1 MAINQDVDS
10 LLLSRFRTKVKNFAP
25 IDKLTNMKAS
35 PFSFLISLSLLL
47 ALALPGFSQSGQF
60 TVQIDSMVNQDGA
73 EAKVA
78 QLKSQG
84 LNAYWLKS
92 SVPGQGL
99 RYRVRI
105 GRFPS
110 RAAAI
115 SYGARLKQQGA
126 FADYYAALWEGTTS
140 PFGNIAEVKPKPVVV
155 TTPVK
160 VVAPK
165 PVEPEPQQAQRV
177 RETIKPLANTS
188 TDKPAVSSPSADN
201 AMKPVKAQ
209 PTPTPAIIPAQNAAP
224 KSIPVLE
231 TKPVKSSPLPILP
244 MEVKPPRDRKASND
258 LPSTGNVAAS
268 VGKAAKETVAAVTT
282 PAPVATSGFTKFEDK
297 GFGYSF
303 DHPNYW
309 SGGNIDQSQLQAQRI
324 DSGAIFRSQQDA
336 AFTHA
341 IWNSLKNANSP
352 AYDNNL
358 IVDLVIKSVGNSA
371 GMQGLTETAR
381 RMSQE
386 GDQIKTFV
394 DLRTMFQQTRATSP
408 LEFQGKA
415 VIIRSSAGILLVVAF
430 FSKDSAPAMA
440 VSAERI
446 ISSANVPQ

>member
-1 MAINQDVDS
+1 MANNQDLQS
-10 LLLSRFRTKVKNFAP
+10 LLLARFRTEVKNFAP
-25 IDKLTNMKAS
+25 STLIKNMKAS
-35 PFSFLISLSLLL
+35 PYSLLISLSLLL
-47 ALALPGFSQSGQF
+47 VLSLPGFSQSGQY
-60 TVQIDSMVNQDGA
+60 TVQIDSMVNQDAA
-73 EAKVA
+73 ETKVA

-99 RYRVRI
+99 RFRVRI

-115 SYGARLKQQGA
+115 SYGTRLKQQSVI
-126 FADYYAALWEGTTS
+126 ADYYAALWEGNTS
-140 PFGNIAEVKPKPVVV
+140 PFGTIAEAKPKPIVVA
-155 TTPVK
+155 TPVK
-160 VVAPK
+160 VIAPK
-165 PVEPEPQQAQRV
+165 PVAVEPQQAQRV
-177 RETIKPLANTS
+177 REATKPLANTS
-188 TDKPAVSSPSADN
+188 TEKPLVNSPSADN
-201 AMKPVKAQ
+201 GTKPVRVQ
-209 PTPTPAIIPAQNAAP
+209 PTPMPAVPAQNAAP
-224 KSIPVLE
+224 KSVPTE
-231 TKPVKSSPLPILP
+231 TKPVKSSPLPIPP
-244 MEVKPPRDRKASND
+244 MEVKPPRDKKASNEV
-258 LPSTGNVAAS
+258 PSSGNVAAPI
-268 VGKAAKETVAAVTT
+268 VKPPRETVAAATTPVPVTT
-282 PAPVATSGFTKFEDK
+282 VGFIKFEDK

-303 DHPNYW
+303 EHPNYW
-309 SGGNIDQSQLQAQRI
+309 SGGNIEPNQLQAQRI

-371 GMQGLTETAR
+371 GMQGLTETSR

-394 DLRTMFQQTRATSP
+394 DLRTMFQQTRATTP

-430 FSKDSAPAMA
+430 FSKDSAPTMSA
-440 VSAERI
+440 SAERI

>member
-1 MAINQDVDS
+1 MANNQDLQS
-10 LLLSRFRTKVKNFAP
+10 LFLARFRTEVKNFAP
-25 IDKLTNMKAS
+25 SSLINMKAS
-35 PFSFLISLSLLL
+35 PYSFLISLSLLL
-47 ALALPGFSQSGQF
+47 VLSLPGFSQSGQF
-60 TVQIDSMVNQDGA
+60 TVQIDSMLNQDAA
-73 EAKVA
+73 ETKVA

-84 LNAYWLKS
+84 LNAYWLRS

-99 RYRVRI
+99 RFRVRI
-105 GRFPS
+105 GRFPN
-110 RAAAI
+110 RGAAQ
-115 SYGARLKQQGA
+115 SYGTRLKQQGVI
-126 FADYYAALWEGTTS
+126 ADYYAALWEGNTS
-140 PFGNIAEVKPKPVVV
+140 PFGTIAEVKAKPIVVP
-155 TTPVK
+155 TPVK

-165 PVEPEPQQAQRV
+165 PVAAEPQQAQRV
-177 RETIKPLANTS
+177 REATKPLANTS
-188 TDKPAVSSPSADN
+188 TEKPLVNSPSADN
-201 AMKPVKAQ
+201 GTKPVRVQ
-209 PTPTPAIIPAQNAAP
+209 PTPMPAVPVQNAAP
-224 KSIPVLE
+224 KAVPVLE
-231 TKPVKSSPLPILP
+231 TKPVKSSPLPIPP
-244 MEVKPPRDRKASND
+244 MEVKSPRDKKASNEI
-258 LPSTGNVAAS
+258 PSGGNVAAS
-268 VGKAAKETVAAVTT
+268 IAKPPRETVAAATT
-282 PAPVATSGFTKFEDK
+282 PVPATTVGFIKFEDK

-303 DHPNYW
+303 EHPNYW

-371 GMQGLTETAR
+371 GMQGLTETSR

-440 VSAERI
+440 ASAERI

>member
-1 MAINQDVDS
+1 VEFFTFMANSQNAS
-10 LLLSRFRTKVKNFAP
+10 LLFLNRFCMEVKSFAP
-25 IDKLTNMKAS
+25 SKLKNMKAS

-47 ALALPGFSQSGQF
+47 ALSLPGFSQSGQF

-78 QLKSQG
+78 NLKSQG

-92 SVPGQGL
+92 VVPSQGM

-115 SYGARLKQQGA
+115 TYGTRLKQQGV
-126 FADYYAALWEGTTS
+126 FPDFYAALWEGNTS
-140 PFGNIAEVKPKPVVV
+140 PFGNAVVEAKPKPV
-155 TTPVK
+155 PPPAPAP
-160 VVAPK
+160 VVATPK
-165 PVEPEPQQAQRV
+165 PVVPEPQQAQRI
-177 RETIKPLANTS
+177 RETPKPVANTT
-188 TDKPAVSSPSADN
+188 TDKPMMDSV
-201 AMKPVKAQ
+201 KPVKVQ
-209 PTPTPAIIPAQNAAP
+209 PVPTPAPNNAVP
-224 KSIPVLE
+224 KFVPGTE
-231 TKPVKSSPLPILP
+231 TKPIKTSPLPIPP

-258 LPSTGNVAAS
+258 VPSNGNVATA
-268 VGKAAKETVAAVTT
+268 VTAPVTKVAKETVAAVTT
-282 PAPVATSGFTKFEDK
+282 PAPSVGFTKFEDK

-303 DHPNYW
+303 EHPNYW
-309 SGGNIDQSQLQAQRI
+309 SGGNIEQSQLQAQRI

-381 RMSQE
+381 RMTQE

-394 DLRTMFQQTRATSP
+394 DLKTMFQQTRATTP

-430 FSKDSAPAMA
+430 FSKESAPTMST
-440 VSAERI
+440 SAERI
-446 ISSANVPQ
+446 ISSAIVP

>member
-1 MAINQDVDS
+1 MANNQDVQS
-10 LLLSRFRTKVKNFAP
+10 LFLSRLRIEFKPFAP
-25 IDKLTNMKAS
+25 SKLTNMKAS
-35 PFSFLISLSLLL
+35 PFSFLISLSLLV
-47 ALALPGFSQSGQF
+47 ALSLPGFSQSGQY
-60 TVQIDSMVNQDGA
+60 TVQIDSMVNQDAA

-99 RYRVRI
+99 RFRVRI
-105 GRFPS
+105 ERFSS
-110 RAAAI
+110 RAAAV
-115 SYGARLKQQGA
+115 SYGTRLKQQGI
-126 FADYYAALWEGTTS
+126 FPDFYAALWEGNTS
-140 PFGNIAEVKPKPVVV
+140 PFGNIAEAKPKPVVPA
-155 TTPVK
+155 PVK
-160 VVAPK
+160 VATPK
-165 PVEPEPQQAQRV
+165 PVVAEPQQAQRV
-177 RETIKPLANTS
+177 RETTKPLANIS
-188 TDKPAVSSPSADN
+188 TDKPQVNSPSADN
-201 AMKPVKAQ
+201 TLKPSIKVQA
-209 PTPTPAIIPAQNAAP
+209 TPTPSVPAQNAAP
-224 KSIPVLE
+224 KSVPTIE
-231 TKPVKSSPLPILP
+231 TKPLKASPWPIPP
-244 MEVKPPRDRKASND
+244 MEVKPPRDKKASND
-258 LPSTGNVAAS
+258 APSGTNVTTS
-268 VGKAAKETVAAVTT
+268 VGKVAKETVAAATT
-282 PAPVATSGFTKFEDK
+282 PVPAVSVGFIKFEDK

-303 DHPNYW
+303 EHPNYW
-309 SGGNIDQSQLQAQRI
+309 SGGNIEQSQLQAQRI

-381 RMSQE
+381 RMSQD

-394 DLRTMFQQTRATSP
+394 DLRTMFQQTRATTP

-430 FSKDSAPAMA
+430 FSKDSAPMMSA
-440 VSAERI
+440 SAERI
-446 ISSANVPQ
+446 ISSASVPQ

>member
-1 MAINQDVDS
+1 MEFKS
-10 LLLSRFRTKVKNFAP
+10 FAP
-25 IDKLTNMKAS
+25 SKLKNMKAS
-35 PFSFLISLSLLL
+35 PFSLLISLSLLL
-47 ALALPGFSQSGQF
+47 ALSLPVLSQSGQF

-73 EAKVA
+73 EAKVSN
-78 QLKSQG
+78 LKSQG

-92 SVPGQGL
+92 VVPGQGM

-115 SYGARLKQQGA
+115 SYGTRLKQQGM
-126 FADYYAALWEGTTS
+126 FDDFYAALWEGNTS
-140 PFGNIAEVKPKPVVV
+140 PFGTVAEAKPKSVPAPAPVVATPKPVAPQPQQAVRETPKPV
-155 TTPVK
+155 ANTTTDKPMVDSVKPVK
-160 VVAPK
+160 VQ
-165 PVEPEPQQAQRV
+165 PV
-177 RETIKPLANTS
+177 
-188 TDKPAVSSPSADN
+188 
-201 AMKPVKAQ
+201 
-209 PTPTPAIIPAQNAAP
+209 PTPAPSAAP
-224 KSIPVLE
+224 KSVPSTE
-231 TKPVKSSPLPILP
+231 TKPLKASPLPIPP

-258 LPSTGNVAAS
+258 VPSNGNVATA
-268 VGKAAKETVAAVTT
+268 VTTPVAKAAKETVAAVTT
-282 PAPVATSGFTKFEDK
+282 PAPAPNAGFTKFEDK

-303 DHPNYW
+303 EHPNYW
-309 SGGNIDQSQLQAQRI
+309 SGGNIEPSQLQAQRI

-371 GMQGLTETAR
+371 GMQGLTETSR

-394 DLRTMFQQTRATSP
+394 DLKTMFQQTRATTP

-415 VIIRSSAGILLVVAF
+415 VIIRSSGGILLVVAF
-430 FSKDSAPAMA
+430 FSKESAPTMST
-440 VSAERI
+440 SAERI
-446 ISSANVPQ
+446 ISSAIVP